1 MCDYSLM
8 AIPNRLAVPGD
19 DLVIYRFGEGA
30 LGMAAAFDI
39 QAKRE
44 CGKKQGFW
52 PRLKEFFKQVPGIP
66 AVCIPPGSHLIVR
79 DIPQELQ
86 RQYGLRSHI
95 GEAVFTQLSV
105 EAGAFRDAVRFNNGA
120 EVLLQRF
127 AEGQRVRVLSASSGE
142 EETAPEYSGITVQ
155 TA

>member
-39 QAKRE
+39 KEKRV
-44 CGKKQGFW
+44 CRKKQRFW
-52 PRLKEFFKQVPGIP
+52 PRLKEFFNRVPGIP

-79 DIPQELQ
+79 DIPQDLQ
-86 RQYGLRSHI
+86 RKCGLKSHI
-95 GEAVFTQLSV
+95 GEAVFTQLTV
-105 EAGAFRDAVRFNNGA
+105 EEGAFRDAVRFNNGT

-127 AEGQRVRVLSASSGE
+127 AEGQRVRVLSVSSGE
-142 EETAPEYSGITVQ
+142 EETAPEYWGVTVR

>member
-19 DLVIYRFGEGA
+19 DIVIYRFGEGA

-39 QAKRE
+39 QEKRV
-44 CGKKQGFW
+44 CRKKQRFW

-79 DIPQELQ
+79 DIPQDLQ
-86 RQYGLRSHI
+86 RKCGLKSHI
-95 GEAVFTQLSV
+95 GEAVFTQLTV
-105 EAGAFRDAVRFNNGA
+105 EEGAFRDAIRFNNGT

-127 AEGQRVRVLSASSGE
+127 AEGQRVRVLSVSSGE
-142 EETAPEYSGITVQ
+142 EETAPEYCGITVR

>member
-8 AIPNRLAVPGD
+8 AVPNRLAVPGD
-19 DLVIYRFGEGA
+19 DLVIHQFQTGC
-30 LGMAAAFDI
+30 LGMAAARDL

-44 CGKKQGFW
+44 RRKEQGLW
-52 PRLKEFFKQVPGIP
+52 PGLKEFFRQGPGIP

-79 DIPQELQ
+79 DIPQNLQ
-86 RQYGLRSHI
+86 RQCGLRSHT
-95 GEAVFTQLSV
+95 GEAVFTQLAV
-105 EAGAFRDAVRFNNGA
+105 QAGTFRDAVRFNNGT

-127 AEGQRVRVLSASSGE
+127 AKGQRVRVLSVSSDE
-142 EETAPEYSGITVQ
+142 QETAPEYSGISMR

>member
-19 DLVIYRFGEGA
+19 DLVIHRFGEGA

-44 CGKKQGFW
+44 CRKKQGFW
-52 PRLKEFFKQVPGIP
+52 ARLKEFFKQDPGIS

-79 DIPQELQ
+79 DISQDLQ
-86 RQYGLRSHI
+86 RKCGLTNHT
-95 GEAVFTQLSV
+95 GEAVFTQLTV
-105 EAGAFRDAVRFNNGA
+105 EEGAFRDAVRFNSGT

-127 AEGQRVRVLSASSGE
+127 AEGQRVRVLSVSSDEG
-142 EETAPEYSGITVQ
+142 ETAPEFRGITVR